1 MRRLE
6 AVWGALLEDP
16 VCGRPEGHNPPC
28 RSAQSVQRARTG
40 DLARQRRRYQ
50 ERVNVWLRVA
60 PSLKARLAAYAGEQ
74 GLPMTAVLALL
85 LDEALRDA
93 EGIRRAA

>member
-28 RSAQSVQRARTG
+28 RSVQSVQRARTG
-40 DLARQRRRYQ
+40 DLARQRDR

-60 PSLKARLAAYAGEQ
+60 PSLKARLAAYAGER